1 MSKGPIRQLVPSLT
15 SMIHLVATRECFGGS
30 LDLHVPPNHLWLP
43 RDLHLCLGR
52 YQSCSVEILTTIRA
66 IVARLQVVPPSTV
79 PRLKDSM
86 DLNCTNI

>member
-30 LDLHVPPNHLWLP
+30 LELYLTVHVPPNHLWLP

-52 YQSCSVEILTTIRA
+52 HWSCSIEIPTTIRA
-66 IVARLQVVPPSTV
+66 GH
-79 PRLKDSM
+79 SM
-86 DLNCTNI
+86 DLTCTNI